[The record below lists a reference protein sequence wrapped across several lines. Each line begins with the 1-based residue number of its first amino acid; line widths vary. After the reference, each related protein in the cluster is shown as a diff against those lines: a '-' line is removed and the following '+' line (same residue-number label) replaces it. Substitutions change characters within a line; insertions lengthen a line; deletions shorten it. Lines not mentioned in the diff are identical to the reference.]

1 MPAVSLHHAAWP
13 RFIESFMFAGQIT
26 LPEDADFECLLHQV
40 LAWWPEELVGDDGD
54 DAGARQSSIARLYE
68 ASIAPRAIQS
78 ASMLLV
84 QLDWV
89 LFGIV
94 VDLSR
99 KVSRVCI
106 QDIRPQLIK
115 DKFHALLTHIALPQ
129 LLGEKQ
135 WDGSFERDELVNY
148 LRVEEMAVTG
158 RMTRLLTS

>member
-13 RFIESFMFAGQIT
+13 RFIESFMFAGQIN
-26 LPEDADFECLLHQV
+26 LPEDADFECLLAQV
-40 LAWWPEELVGDDGD
+40 MAWWPDELAGDDGA
-54 DAGARQSSIARLYE
+54 DAGARQSSVVRHYE

-99 KVSRVCI
+99 KVSRVRVK
-106 QDIRPQLIK
+106 DIRPQLIK
-115 DKFHALLTHIALPQ
+115 DRFHALLTNIALPQ

-148 LRVEEMAVTG
+148 LRVEDMAV
-158 RMTRLLTS
+158 LSQ

>member
-1 MPAVSLHHAAWP
+1 
-13 RFIESFMFAGQIT
+13 MFVGQVI
-26 LPEDADFECLLHQV
+26 LPENADFECLLKQV

-54 DAGARQSSIARLYE
+54 AGARQSSVVHLYE

-99 KVSRVCI
+99 KVSRVRI
-106 QDIRPQLIK
+106 RDIRPQLIK
-115 DKFHALLTHIALPQ
+115 DKFHALLTNIALPQ
-129 LLGEKQ
+129 LLGEKE

-148 LRVEEMAVTG
+148 LRVEDMAVA
-158 RMTRLLTS
+158 SS

>member
-1 MPAVSLHHAAWP
+1 
-13 RFIESFMFAGQIT
+13 MFVGQVI
-26 LPEDADFECLLHQV
+26 LPENADFECLLNQV

-54 DAGARQSSIARLYE
+54 DAGARQSSVVRLYE

-99 KVSRVCI
+99 KVSRVRI
-106 QDIRPQLIK
+106 KDIRPQLIK
-115 DKFHALLTHIALPQ
+115 DKFHALLTNIALPQ
-129 LLGEKQ
+129 LLGEKD

-148 LRVEEMAVTG
+148 LRAED
-158 RMTRLLTS
+158 MTVASL

>member
-1 MPAVSLHHAAWP
+1 MPAVSLQYAAWP
-13 RFIESFMFAGQIT
+13 RFIESSMFAGQVL
-26 LPEDADFECLLHQV
+26 LPENADFECLLRQV
-40 LAWWPEELVGDDGD
+40 LAWWPEELVGDDGA
-54 DAGARQSSIARLYE
+54 DAGARQSSVERLYE

-99 KVSRVCI
+99 KVSRVRI
-106 QDIRPQLIK
+106 NDIRPQLIK
-115 DKFHALLTHIALPQ
+115 DKFHALLTTIALPQ

-148 LRVEEMAVTG
+148 LRVEDLAV
-158 RMTRLLTS
+158 LSL